1 MKQLITTVLAVMMIL
16 SLVGCS
22 GREPAPELT
31 DAEKFAEENGI
42 SVELAQNIEY
52 ALSQTGVPPSL
63 NKLNDWKQIEDYAFG
78 QRYTGWFYSNSQG
91 RYYYMVFYV
100 RGNEVESIRD
110 QQNGLE
116 YLYQS
121 ED

>member
-1 MKQLITTVLAVMMIL
+1 MKRLIMMVLSVMMIL
-16 SLVGCS
+16 SLVGC
-22 GREPAPELT
+22 GGKEPAPELT

-42 SVELAQNIEY
+42 SVELAQSIEY
-52 ALSQTGVPPSL
+52 ALSQTTVPPSL
-63 NKLNDWKQIEDYAFG
+63 NKLNEWKQTEDYAEG
-78 QRYTGWFYSNSQG
+78 QRYTGWVYSNSQE

-100 RGNEVESIRD
+100 QGDTVVSIRD

-121 ED
+121 EE

>member
-1 MKQLITTVLAVMMIL
+1 MKKFVIMILSFVMIL
-16 SLVGCS
+16 SLVGC
-22 GREPAPELT
+22 GGKEPAPELT
-31 DAEKFAEENGI
+31 DVEKFAEKNGI
-42 SVELAQNIEY
+42 SVELAQSIED
-52 ALSQTGVPPSL
+52 ALSQTTVPPSL
-63 NKLNDWKQIEDYAFG
+63 NKLNEWKQTEDYAEG
-78 QRYTGWFYSNSQG
+78 QRYTGWVYSNSQE

-100 RGNEVESIRD
+100 QGDKVVSIRD

>member
-1 MKQLITTVLAVMMIL
+1 MKKLVLVMLSLMMIF

-22 GREPAPELT
+22 GKEPAPELT
-31 DAEKFAEENGI
+31 DVEKFAEKNGI
-42 SVELAQNIEY
+42 SVELAQSIED
-52 ALSQTGVPPSL
+52 ALSQTTVPPSL
-63 NKLNDWKQIEDYAFG
+63 NKLNDWEQSEDYAEG
-78 QRYTGWFYSNSQG
+78 QRYTGWVYSNSQE

-100 RGNEVESIRD
+100 QGDKVVSIRD

-121 ED
+121 EE